1 MTKRT
6 PGEDPGFVDELR
18 DPLAALPRYFGQAE
32 YDPRSV
38 RPVVGPAVTAA
49 RRGALGLVGRA
60 LRVVTERQDR
70 VNRLVTR
77 MLDLLDQR
85 SAPEVDRR
93 LVTVEEQ
100 LRARQSA
107 EAVRELELTALAQS
121 LGAGDELD
129 GAELA
134 PLAAAFGGATDVIAI
149 GSVALA
155 RLLGARLVDPD
166 AGVVRAARE
175 RGVEATQLAPEVHV
189 RSAADG
195 TLGGA
200 AAYGIAERIEPG
212 HLLVLLRQL
221 KRALRPGSMLAVV
234 ALDAGTAGER
244 FWLDPRRRR
253 PAPRALVAKMLE
265 AAGFAS
271 PSFVELRHRDGDLA
285 FVAVVARRL

>member
-6 PGEDPGFVDELR
+6 PDDDPGFVDELR

-38 RPVVGPAVTAA
+38 RPVVGPAITAA
-49 RRGALGLVGRA
+49 RRGALGLVRRW
-60 LRVVTERQDR
+60 LMVTVERQDR

-77 MLDLLDQR
+77 MLDVLDQR

-93 LVTVEEQ
+93 LVMVEEQ
-100 LRARQSA
+100 LRAHQSA

-129 GAELA
+129 GPDLT
-134 PLAAAFGGATDVIAI
+134 PLAAAFAGATEVTAI

-175 RGVEATQLAPEVHV
+175 RGVDATQLAPEVYV
-189 RSAADG
+189 RSVAAG

-221 KRALRPGSMLAVV
+221 KRALRPGAPLAVV
-234 ALDAGTAGER
+234 ALDAAAAGER
-244 FWLDPRRRR
+244 FWLDPRRVR
-253 PAPRALVAKMLE
+253 PAPRALVARMME

-271 PSFVELRHRDGDLA
+271 PSFVELRHGDLV
-285 FVAVVARRL
+285 FVAVIARRE

>member
-1 MTKRT
+1 MTKR
-6 PGEDPGFVDELR
+6 PPDDDPGFVDELR

-32 YDPRSV
+32 YDPRSR
-38 RPVVGPAVTAA
+38 RPVVGPAITAA

-129 GAELA
+129 GADLA

-175 RGVEATQLAPEVHV
+175 RGVEAIQLEPEVHV

-221 KRALRPGSMLAVV
+221 KRALRPGSVLAVV

-253 PAPRALVAKMLE
+253 PAPRALVATMLE